1 MPEMVMPESITRA
14 PILLLTGAGASVPL
28 GRYTTL
34 EFWRQFQAKL
44 YKLPPGTPE
53 QARQLALQLAV
64 WGAPA
69 ETDIEKVLSHLQR
82 NATDANRLR
91 TDSFFMQMVL
101 NNYPDSLA
109 QYEGANERIRDMV
122 QDEVIA
128 HYSTVDADEAA
139 TLYKPLIVDFK
150 SWFQT
155 IPHIGGTI
163 PFFTLNYDRAVE
175 AAASGLDVR
184 CVDGL
189 GDQRGATERRWSRA
203 RFERYEEGNREATV
217 VLVKLHGSVRWG
229 WQGDIG
235 GDIVELSA
243 GVGRDP
249 GHLKHVVLYP
259 TELPKPLYVEPFR
272 TGYRIFRECL
282 NHAYVLFVIGCSLR
296 DQEIRTSI
304 SDAMDDNTQLHVVLL
319 GPEAN
324 HQKTAD
330 DLGLDPK
337 RTAGV
342 RKPFEIPIQP
352 GSDKEFMACLRGFAQ
367 TASGVGPENNA
378 DRLFR
383 YGMTY
388 DTWPWPSRQ
397 QLDAILSQTP
407 SSRLRH
413 RFGARS

>member
-1 MPEMVMPESITRA
+1 MPDMVIPESISRA

-44 YKLPPGTPE
+44 YGLPPEIPE
-53 QARQLALQLAV
+53 EAKQLAQQLAV

-69 ETDIEKVLSHLQR
+69 TTDIENVLSLLQR
-82 NATDANRLR
+82 NSADAERLR
-91 TDSFFMQMVL
+91 RDSFFMQSVL
-101 NNYPDSLA
+101 NNYADSMVR
-109 QYEGANERIRDMV
+109 YESANELIRDMV
-122 QDEVIA
+122 QDEVIS

-139 TLYKPLIVDFK
+139 ALYEPLIVDFR

-155 IPHIGGTI
+155 IPHIGRTI

-175 AAASGLDVR
+175 AAASRLDVR

-189 GDQRGATERRWSRA
+189 GEQRGATERRWNRE
-203 RFERYEEGNREATV
+203 RFERYEEGDQEITV

-229 WQGDIG
+229 WRGDIG

-249 GHLKHVVLYP
+249 GHFKHVVLYP
-259 TELPKPLYVEPFR
+259 TELPKPMYVEPFR

-282 NHAYVLFVIGCSLR
+282 NHALVLFVIGCSLR

-304 SDAMDDNTQLHVVLL
+304 SDAMDDNTELHVVVL
-319 GPEAN
+319 GPDAD

-330 DLGLDPK
+330 DLALDA
-337 RTAGV
+337 RRIAGV
-342 RKPFEIPIQP
+342 RAIFGTPVQT
-352 GSDKEFMACLRGFAQ
+352 GSDKELMACLRGFAQ
-367 TASGVGPENNA
+367 TASGVGKANNA

-383 YGMTY
+383 YGTTY
-388 DTWPWPSRQ
+388 DGWPWPSRQ
-397 QLDAILSQTP
+397 QLDAVLSQTS

-413 RFGARS
+413 RFGQRG

>member
-1 MPEMVMPESITRA
+1 MREMVIPESITRA

-34 EFWRQFQAKL
+34 EFWRQFQTKL
-44 YKLPPGTPE
+44 YRLPPDIPTE
-53 QARQLALQLAV
+53 AKQLAQQLAI
-64 WGAPA
+64 WGAA
-69 ETDIEKVLSHLQR
+69 ADTDIEKVLSLLQR
-82 NATDANRLR
+82 NAADAERLR
-91 TDSFFMQMVL
+91 GDSFFMQSVL
-101 NNYPDSLA
+101 NNYPDSIA
-109 QYEGANERIRDMV
+109 RYEAANRRMRDMV

-128 HYSTVDADEAA
+128 HYSTVDADQAA
-139 TLYKPLIVDFK
+139 ALYKPLIADFK

-155 IPHIGGTI
+155 IPHVGGTI

-203 RFERYEEGNREATV
+203 RFERYEEGNHGATV

-235 GDIVELSA
+235 GNIVELSA

-249 GHLKHVVLYP
+249 GNLKHVVLYP
-259 TELPKPLYVEPFR
+259 TELPKPMYVEPFR

-282 NHAYVLFVIGCSLR
+282 NHACILFVIGCSLR

-304 SDAMDDNTQLHVVLL
+304 SDAMDDNTELHVVVL

-337 RTAGV
+337 RVAGV
-342 RKPFEIPIQP
+342 RKPFETLVQA
-352 GSDKEFMACLRGFAQ
+352 DAEKEFMACLRGFAQ
-367 TASGVGPENNA
+367 TACGVGPENNA

-383 YGMTY
+383 YGRTY
-388 DTWPWPSRQ
+388 DRWPWPSRKE
-397 QLDAILSQTP
+397 LDAVLSSAS

-413 RFGARS
+413 RFGQRR